1 MAMRFKEDDIH
12 MLIKACDAYKAQT
25 GSEFRWERYNA
36 LQDTLKVYLE
46 QYSSEN
52 G

>member
-25 GSEFRWERYNA
+25 GSEFMWERSKDV
-36 LQDTLKVYLE
+36 QDKLKVYLE

>member
-25 GSEFRWERYNA
+25 GSEFMWEKYDD
-36 LQDTLKVYLE
+36 LQNKLKVYLE